1 MKKNSI
7 ISLAI
12 LTLLSLTTKA
22 ETLNGSLTQCLKIQD
37 NLARLVCFD
46 DLAKK
51 AVPPVN
57 VIAKMEKNTSEAKA
71 ETTMAPTSTKVADF
85 GAEHLAT
92 YKVAE
97 EDLQVVLTI
106 EQLSKDHYNKWH
118 FTFTN
123 GQQWQQTDND
133 FLKVEVG
140 DSVLLKKGFMSA
152 VYLKKNLPDSNRKI
166 RVKRLK

>member
-1 MKKNSI
+1 MKNYSI
-7 ISLAI
+7 ITLTI

-22 ETLNGSLTQCLKIQD
+22 ETLNSSLAQCLKIQD
-37 NLARLVCFD
+37 SLARLVCFD
-46 DLAKK
+46 DLAEQ
-51 AVPPVN
+51 AVPAVN
-57 VIAKMEKNTSEAKA
+57 VKAKMVKNTPEVKD
-71 ETTMAPTSTKVADF
+71 ETTMAPASTKVADF
-85 GAEHLAT
+85 GAEHLTT

-97 EDLQVVLTI
+97 EDQQVVLI
-106 EQLSKDHYNKWH
+106 VEQLSKDHYNKWR

-133 FLKVEVG
+133 FLKIEVG

-152 VYLKKNLPDSNRKI
+152 VYLKQNLPDSNRKI

>member
-1 MKKNSI
+1 MKNNSI
-7 ISLAI
+7 ITLTI

-22 ETLNGSLTQCLKIQD
+22 ETLNVSLAQCLKIQD
-37 NLARLVCFD
+37 SLARLVCFD
-46 DLAKK
+46 DLAEQ
-51 AVPPVN
+51 AVPAVN
-57 VIAKMEKNTSEAKA
+57 VKAKMVKNTPEVKD

-85 GAEHLAT
+85 GAEHLTT

-97 EDLQVVLTI
+97 EDQQVVLI
-106 EQLSKDHYNKWH
+106 VEQLSKDHYDKWR

-133 FLKVEVG
+133 FLKIEVG

-166 RVKRLK
+166 RVKRMK